1 LNNPFPEGFVSMP
14 GIPTDN
20 PKQERPAKEMSYWRM
35 ELAVPLLSFGGA
47 LLAIIFWIS
56 NIPLDFRI
64 SILGCVLASWVL
76 AYLAWIR
83 PKKDIVALSTP
94 LYSFIFIAVP
104 TDVFSSV
111 ILELLYA
118 ASLTILLVRL
128 KFRFGR
134 PGTAAFGVKELA
146 DPLKTYVEQTRVTCG
161 KLDPETAHNATL
173 AFVRFAEGNY
183 GEAAR
188 VSGTAA
194 GQLEDSGDNPCL
206 TRAFKI
212 VREHAA
218 LLDKSLPLPQT
229 FLTFLP
235 EDADLLAKPVPV
247 SPGNDQEFYTS
258 LDNALLLLF
267 SVAWTLSEKDRPHLK
282 ACEAFAQRLLTE

>member
-1 LNNPFPEGFVSMP
+1 MAGT
-14 GIPTDN
+14 PTDN
-20 PKQERPAKEMSYWRM
+20 PKQERRDDEKLNLWL

-47 LLAIIFWIS
+47 LLAIIFWIG
-56 NIPLDFRI
+56 NVPLDFRI

-128 KFRFGR
+128 KYRFGR
-134 PGTAAFGVKELA
+134 SGTAAYGMKDLA
-146 DPLKTYVEQTRVTCG
+146 DPLRTYIEQTSSSCPG
-161 KLDPETAHNATL
+161 ISPETGHSAAVI
-173 AFVRFAEGNY
+173 FVRFAEGNY

-188 VSGTAA
+188 ESGTAA
-194 GQLEDSGDNPCL
+194 GKLEDTGDTSCL
-206 TRAFKI
+206 TRAFNI
-212 VREHAA
+212 IREHAA
-218 LLDKSLPLPQT
+218 LMDRSLPPPQN
-229 FLTFLP
+229 FLTFYP
-235 EDADLLAKPVPV
+235 EDTELLAKPVPV
-247 SPGNDQEFYTS
+247 SPVNDQEFYTT
-258 LDNALLLLF
+258 LDNALLLAF
-267 SVAWTLSEKDRPHLK
+267 SAAWTASGQDRPHLL
-282 ACEAFAQRLLTE
+282 ACQAFAQKLMSPG